1 MSNRDPLRNEL
12 PWMVYGAY
20 GVTGRLI
27 VEEALRRGH
36 RPVLAGR
43 DAARL
48 QPMAQSLG
56 LESVAVSLADAHGL
70 RGALTKARMV
80 VHAVGPYVETGEPML
95 QACLATQTPYVDIAG
110 ELGQLKAVD
119 ALGDRARLAG
129 VPLLTGAGFGVTYG
143 DCLARHVVDRLPDAT
158 HLQLSIAADNFT
170 TSPAV
175 RRTILSVFANGGMAI
190 EGDQSVRRPL
200 AHQLWTVTHEGQPL
214 DFAAAPLGE
223 LQAAA
228 MSTGVANIVAGRPM
242 SHRAAKGLRLLAPLV
257 SGALGLSPLRR
268 ALERR
273 SGGEPV
279 LASEPVGGWRSRV
292 WAEARN
298 ARGER
303 ALARVETGEGYAAAA
318 AATVSNVE
326 ALLARKLSGAFTPA
340 SAFGASH
347 LLTIPGVRLTD
358 LDPESAVSMKAA

>member
-1 MSNRDPLRNEL
+1 MLIRDQL

-48 QPMAQSLG
+48 QPMAQKLG
-56 LESVAVSLADAHGL
+56 LEFVAVSLDDAHGL
-70 RGALTKARMV
+70 RGALSHVRLV
-80 VHAVGPYVETGEPML
+80 VHAVGPYFETGQPML
-95 QACLATQTPYVDIAG
+95 QACLATRTPYVDIAG
-110 ELGQLKAVD
+110 EADHLKTVQ
-119 ALGDRARLAG
+119 ALGARAHVSG

-175 RRTILSVFANGGMAI
+175 RRTILAVVAKGGAAI
-190 EGDQSVRRPL
+190 EGGRWVRRPL
-200 AHQLWTVTHEGQPL
+200 AHRLWTVTNEGQPVE
-214 DFAAAPLGE
+214 FAAAPLGE
-223 LQAAA
+223 LQAAST
-228 MSTGVANIVAGRPM
+228 STGVANIVVGRPM
-242 SHRAAKGLRLLAPLV
+242 SHRAARGIRLVAPLV
-257 SGALGLSPLRR
+257 SGALGLAPLRR
-268 ALERR
+268 ALERK
-273 SGGEPV
+273 GGSEQAV
-279 LASEPVGGWRSRV
+279 ASEPAGGWRSRV

-298 ARGER
+298 ARGDR
-303 ALARVETGEGYAAAA
+303 ALARIDTGEGYAATAA
-318 AATVSNVE
+318 AAVSNVE
-326 ALLARKLSGAFTPA
+326 ALLARKLAGAFTPA

-347 LLTIPGVRLTD
+347 VRTIPGVRLTD
-358 LDPESAVSMKAA
+358 LDPENALPMKAA